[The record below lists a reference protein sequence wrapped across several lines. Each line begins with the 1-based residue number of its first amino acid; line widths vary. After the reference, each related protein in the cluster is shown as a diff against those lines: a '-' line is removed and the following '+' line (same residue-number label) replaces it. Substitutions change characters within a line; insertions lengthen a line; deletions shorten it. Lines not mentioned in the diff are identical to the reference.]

1 MPTARYSGCAVG
13 SQTSGIQVAGD
24 PSYNSTSFE
33 YDGTNWSSG
42 GAIPAGKDFLMLG
55 GANQDAVIAF
65 GGETSPGALST
76 TSDNYDG
83 TTWTGGT
90 AMTTGHKNISCGGW
104 GTKTATLAAFGQ
116 DNSSRLGT
124 TQEYNVSANT
134 FTAAAWSSSGNVNTT
149 RSQVA
154 SGGTN
159 TAGWIAAGTTG
170 SLTNAGEEYDGSSWT
185 SVNAYG
191 ASYRLVQGAGP
202 QTSAY
207 AAGGMDASPG
217 PSSIQNA
224 VYEYDGTNWTS
235 GTAYPTGIYGSGAA
249 GTQTAGLNF
258 GGGQP
263 GAYSTTTKEYDGS
276 SWTAGGAMGTGR
288 NYPSGTG
295 VQTAALSC
303 QGNGPPGASTNVTE
317 EYDGSSWTSGGT
329 NLFTVRGSGA
339 NGPQTA
345 AIAFGG
351 SVDPGANVITSQYD
365 GTAWATNPSTAQE
378 RVFIG
383 YSKGANTVS
392 GTWMATGEAI
402 PGNVAATEE
411 FTSTTS
417 AVAPASTLTT
427 S

>member
-1 MPTARYSGCAVG
+1 
-13 SQTSGIQVAGD
+13 
-24 PSYNSTSFE
+24 
-33 YDGTNWSSG
+33 
-42 GAIPAGKDFLMLG
+42 
-55 GANQDAVIAF
+55 
-65 GGETSPGALST
+65 
-76 TSDNYDG
+76 
-83 TTWTGGT
+83 
-90 AMTTGHKNISCGGW
+90 
-104 GTKTATLAAFGQ
+104 
-116 DNSSRLGT
+116 
-124 TQEYNVSANT
+124 
-134 FTAAAWSSSGNVNTT
+134 
-149 RSQVA
+149 
-154 SGGTN
+154 
-159 TAGWIAAGTTG
+159 
-170 SLTNAGEEYDGSSWT
+170 
-185 SVNAYG
+185 
-191 ASYRLVQGAGP
+191 
-202 QTSAY
+202 
-207 AAGGMDASPG
+207 MDASPG